1 MHKKYFS
8 LKKNY
13 DINEFKKYIEKWIYY
28 NIIIDMSYLF
38 CGCKSLKKLPDIS
51 KWDLKYVED
60 ISYLFY
66 GYLSLKE
73 LPDISKWNTANVRTM
88 EYLFYVCNSL
98 KELPDFKIEY

>member
-1 MHKKYFS
+1 M
-8 LKKNY
+8 
-13 DINEFKKYIEKWIYY
+13 
-28 NIIIDMSYLF
+28 
-38 CGCKSLKKLPDIS
+38 
-51 KWDLKYVED
+51 KYVED

-66 GYLSLKE
+66 GCLSLKE